1 MAWSRR
7 YTFIAGGLAGVVLAG
22 TVLVYSAFRRNVGAE
37 GTLLPDVLSDLP
49 AGAPALV
56 YADLAEIRESSFY
69 KQRPDHGPITL
80 PNRDYADFIRSTG
93 FDFEKDLDRVGV
105 ASWPAG
111 PERPAQQIILIA
123 DGRFDRRKIRD
134 YALHNGKTDRQQGRD
149 VYLFP
154 TDSAAHWNTLCFL
167 SDRKIAIVSG
177 PSIAPLLANPND
189 EAQGQADPARER
201 AKRVAGA
208 AMFAVIKVPP
218 IPDAAASGGV
228 GPSKLMELARSV
240 QWLTLAARPEGNSM
254 HVSLEGDC
262 QSAADA
268 HELAATL
275 EVARMIGSASL
286 EKSSKQAN
294 VDQATLDFYQGV
306 LKNAEINT
314 SEERVRIRLEVGPEL
329 FKIGNP
335 AKAQ

>member
-7 YTFIAGGLAGVVLAG
+7 YAFIAGGLAGIVLAG

-37 GTLLPDVLSDLP
+37 GTLLPDLLSDLP
-49 AGAPALV
+49 PGAPALV
-56 YADLAEIRESSFY
+56 YADLSEIRQSSFY
-69 KQRPDHGPITL
+69 KQRPDHGPITV
-80 PNRDYADFIRSTG
+80 PNRDYADFVRSTG

-111 PERPAQQIILIA
+111 PGRAEQQVILVA

-134 YALHNGKTDRQQGRD
+134 YALHNGKTDRQQGRE
-149 VYLFP
+149 VFLFP
-154 TDSAAHWNTLCFL
+154 TDSPAHWNTLSFL
-167 SDRKIAIVSG
+167 NDREIAIVSG
-177 PSIAPLLANPND
+177 PSITPLLANPGD
-189 EAQGQADPARER
+189 EAQRQTDPAREH

-208 AMFAVIKVPP
+208 AMFAIMKVPP
-218 IPDAAASGGV
+218 IPEGPASGGV

-240 QWLTLAARPEGNSM
+240 QWLTLAARPEGNFM
-254 HVSLEGDC
+254 RVSLEGDC
-262 QSAADA
+262 LSATDA

-275 EVARMIGSASL
+275 EVARMISSASL
-286 EKSSKQAN
+286 DKSSRQPN
-294 VDQATLDFYQGV
+294 VDAATLDFYQGV

-314 SEERVRIRLEVGPEL
+314 SEERVRVRLEVGPEL

-335 AKAQ
+335 PKTQ